1 MQTGRPILSSV
12 TRRIVSKSYPEAAGV
27 AMLPDRYVSIP
38 RLREAAQA
46 RADATSGRAVARE
59 VDISHR
65 GLMLFLE
72 GARPQPKTLEKL
84 LAWYHEH
91 VQRSEGPPISAS
103 DALLVLMRAIPPEH
117 RPAAAST
124 LLSSLQDV
132 HRAAGVEC
140 PPDVIA
146 AGTSGT

>member
-1 MQTGRPILSSV
+1 
-12 TRRIVSKSYPEAAGV
+12 
-27 AMLPDRYVSIP
+27 MLPDRYVSIP

-46 RADATSGRAVARE
+46 RAAATSGRAVARE

-91 VQRSEGPPISAS
+91 IQRSEGPPINAS
-103 DALLVLMRAIPPEH
+103 DALLVLMRAIPAEH
-117 RPAAAST
+117 RPAAAKT
-124 LLSSLQDV
+124 LLSSLQDI
-132 HRAAGVEC
+132 HRTVGVEC
-140 PPDVIA
+140 PPDIA
-146 AGTSGT
+146 AAGALTGSPPAA